1 MWYTKIIRMS
11 IIFQYITQHYFKVSL
26 CLSFNPCRLMVATC
40 DPNCQL
46 SSKWKSA
53 ACVIYIIHF
62 MFIAQFNNTDIMTL
76 ALEKQR
82 ITNVICCG
90 TCPNVSLQLQC
101 VVIMYSIVG
110 GVNCPLTSYE
120 LSRTGTSSI
129 LHICTSCSYMI
140 SSNITVQDCF
150 FTIFDSHGLLHY
162 SFCVIV

>member
-1 MWYTKIIRMS
+1 MS
-11 IIFQYITQHYFKVSL
+11 IIFQYITQHYFIVSL
-26 CLSFNPCRLMVATC
+26 CLSFNPCRLMVATF

-46 SSKWKSA
+46 LSIWKSA

-62 MFIAQFNNTDIMTL
+62 MFIAQFNNTDMMIL

-110 GVNCPLTSYE
+110 GVKCPLTSYE
-120 LSRTGTSSI
+120 LSRSGTFSI
-129 LHICTSCSYMI
+129 LHISTSYSYMI

-150 FTIFDSHGLLHY
+150 FTIFNSHGLHY